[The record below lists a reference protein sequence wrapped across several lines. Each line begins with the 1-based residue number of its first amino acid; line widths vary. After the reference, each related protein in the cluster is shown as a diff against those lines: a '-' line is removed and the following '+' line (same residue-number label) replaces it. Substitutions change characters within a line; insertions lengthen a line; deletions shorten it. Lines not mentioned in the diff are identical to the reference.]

1 MPATEAP
8 PEIYRTSSI
17 LAGMVNLS
25 RASVFL
31 RDKLFAKV
39 VTSPTDLVDISFY
52 KGKAKLAPYCSR
64 FSAGIA
70 VPRERQQLRLFSPAH
85 IKPVR
90 TLTADD
96 VFYRSMAVP
105 GGENADRDA
114 GLLALDLTELDND
127 ISRREEWMV
136 SQCLFTGKITCLD
149 GDTNEVVAEVDYAP
163 ISQSVVSPLWSAAST
178 CDPLKDLKTAMR
190 LVSGA
195 CGYSADLIIMGKD
208 ASDAFENADK
218 VLASY
223 DKQHIA
229 PGTITPALAEYGI
242 TLLGN
247 YRGLPLFAAES
258 QYTDV
263 DGTSK
268 YFVPAD
274 KVLVAASGLQSTLAY
289 AGIVQVDEEESSMHP
304 YETARLPLVYYEK
317 GFDFRKVRLSSRPI
331 PIPADTTSWTVLDV
345 I

>member
-1 MPATEAP
+1 MPTAEAA
-8 PEIYRTSSI
+8 PEIYRTSTI
-17 LAGMVNLS
+17 LAGMVNVP

-31 RDKLFAKV
+31 RDKLFSKI
-39 VTSPTDLVDISFY
+39 VTAPTDQVDVSFY

-70 VPRERQQLRLFSPAH
+70 SPRERQQLRLFSPAH
-85 IKPVR
+85 IKTVR

-96 VFYRSMAVP
+96 VFYRSMSVP
-105 GGENADRDA
+105 GGNTDSRDA
-114 GLLALDLTELDND
+114 ELLAIDITELDND
-127 ISRREEWMV
+127 IGRREEWMV
-136 SQCLFTGKITCLD
+136 SQCIFTGKIICLD
-149 GDTNEVVAEVDYAP
+149 GDTSEIVAEVDYSP
-163 ISQSVVSPLWSAAST
+163 ISQSVVSPLWSANTT

-195 CGYSADLIIMGKD
+195 CGYSADLIVMGKD

-218 VLASY
+218 VLAAY
-223 DKQHIA
+223 DKQNIS

-247 YRGLPLFAAES
+247 YRGLPLYASES

-274 KVLVAASGLQSTLAY
+274 KVLVAASGLQGTLAY
-289 AGIVQVDEEESSMHP
+289 AGIVQVDESEGSMHP
-304 YETARLPLVYYEK
+304 YEGARLPLVYYEK

-331 PIPADTTSWTVLDV
+331 PIPADTQSWTVLDV